1 MSPTSYQTAPSR
13 ANIIILLFAKY
24 KKSTPII
31 LHYGNIKYVLV
42 LYAQKA
48 KYMKIHSVN
57 LTNQTKS
64 PDKINKT
71 EKTSDVIQKTSV
83 NTCPL
88 GTLQAY
94 NNISFGAENPSFY
107 VVDNKNKNV
116 SMVTSRITL
125 NSGKTYKLNLDS
137 ELIDIYLSDEKGSI
151 NKEKLDGFVSIYKT
165 VLQSIVDEDSRQRE
179 FLTSIVSGKEKSPK
193 GQKILYL
200 NPNDEARESILQT
213 LLDPEADF
221 LTTFFNGI
229 GNDTLRK
236 DYAKDILSECK
247 QTDDMMQGQA
257 LSRTMQLIDIF
268 GFEQSNLG
276 QKIKFVEQLAE
287 LETNYSGDNIV
298 DDFIQ
303 EVKNENGEIDFK
315 FANNLLRLIKNTPV
329 YLPERLVSH
338 RSAIL
343 KDFTALEPEKS
354 DKIAQSIIKLSSI
367 YDVDDENTNFEEF
380 FNYAFNPV
388 TDKFDA
394 EAFGL
399 LMQAVGS
406 VKIKFEDFEINN
418 DIDLARLA
426 QSEIDTVQSYFELVK
441 DPKTGGII
449 PNSISPRKYILQN

>member
-1 MSPTSYQTAPSR
+1 MEGGSYM
-13 ANIIILLFAKY
+13 
-24 KKSTPII
+24 KKSLKKDGYVTVYLSLSLLVMLSLIFTLI
-31 LHYGNIKYVLV
+31 EGIRMQTIRFQTECVMDMGLSSIFAEYHRKLWEQYDLLAMDTTYGYEQADEERTASHLR
-42 LYAQKA
+42 Q
-48 KYMKIHSVN
+48 YMNMNFTASGSNRIPGYKD
-57 LTNQTKS
+57 LTAVHADNVAL
-64 PDKINKT
+64 
-71 EKTSDVIQKTSV
+71 SD
-83 NTCPL
+83 
-88 GTLQAY
+88 
-94 NNISFGAENPSFY
+94 IS
-107 VVDNKNKNV
+107 
-116 SMVTSRITL
+116 
-125 NSGKTYKLNLDS
+125 
-137 ELIDIYLSDEKGSI
+137 YLSDEKGSI

-257 LSRTMQLIDIF
+257 LSRTLQLIDIF